1 METGDYTNGE
11 LSGRVALDYMPLDNW
26 AHHAL
31 AHNFEESDR
40 ALQVSRKFYKKHLTT
55 FLHKGLKFLS
65 NTESHWTAGTTF
77 SLHLWW
83 HEALLHLQQGNP
95 QE

>member
-40 ALQVSRKFYKKHLTT
+40 ALQVSRKFYKKT
-55 FLHKGLKFLS
+55 FNYFF
-65 NTESHWTAGTTF
+65 T
-77 SLHLWW
+77 
-83 HEALLHLQQGNP
+83 QGFKVP
-95 QE
+95 KQH